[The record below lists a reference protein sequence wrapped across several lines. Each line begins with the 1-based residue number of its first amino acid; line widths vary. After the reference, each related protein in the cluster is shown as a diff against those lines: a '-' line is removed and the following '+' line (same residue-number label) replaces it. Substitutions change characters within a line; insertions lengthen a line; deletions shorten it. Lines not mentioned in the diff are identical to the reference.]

1 MEYNLKVIHEL
12 VKTALTLEDFNNLVF
27 YDFRNVYDNFT
38 EGQQQDARIRL
49 LIDYA
54 DKHGEIDKLLESI
67 KKQNEKVYNKF
78 SDRIFETTQ
87 LKKSTE
93 QEDQGINQLREDLKS
108 LSMEKLEP
116 IYLLFRPDNADQNV
130 NNINEILT
138 QLNRI
143 LPSQKYRRII
153 PFVLKIK
160 QDFYQLNQSLN
171 QSLENWLSQYGNL
184 FGYANFLE
192 IGYANFLETPNPRS
206 SSSSSSAPN
215 SPESSLLIEIRKINP
230 DYLQLKAWFWSSQLR
245 RTIQEKELIAVKN
258 EQSEINQRY
267 QKLSDKFTELIKEVN
282 REMKRVG
289 SKKLRIELFLTTG
302 LLQEDNCYIDW
313 VKIKKADFLIEL
325 CKQYLVIFRLAE
337 RLDEDHQDLQENW
350 EKKWHQVTLNNCSM
364 VDYCQNIDNLLNQ
377 YTTIGIKL
385 DTVSNYKDF
394 FRKIY
399 LKALPI
405 ALWSRCDLQTLSCL
419 DEINRIL
426 TRVQNDFR
434 QLPQAIQEEINAAE
448 PGTEHIGHHIC
459 LLWDDPERMP
469 PDPKAPENALMAM

>member
-1 MEYNLKVIHEL
+1 MEYNYNSNNLRVIRDL
-12 VKTALTLEDFNNLVF
+12 IQKALTEEEFNDLVS
-27 YDFRNVYDNFT
+27 YDFHEVNKQFT
-38 EGQQQDARIRL
+38 NGQKQSQRIRI

-54 DKHGEIDKLLESI
+54 NKHRKIDKLLESI
-67 KKQNEKVYNKF
+67 KTENELVYNEF
-78 SDRIFETTQ
+78 FDRIFETTQ

-93 QEDQGINQLREDLKS
+93 QEDQGINQLREYFNS
-108 LSMEKLEP
+108 LGMEKLEP
-116 IYLLFRPDNADQNV
+116 IYSLFRPNNADQNV

-143 LPSQKYRRII
+143 LPSQKYRPII
-153 PFVLKIK
+153 PFVVKIK
-160 QDFYQLNQSLN
+160 QDFYQLN

-192 IGYANFLETPNPRS
+192 TPNPISIS
-206 SSSSSSAPN
+206 SSSLALN
-215 SPESSLLIEIRKINP
+215 SPESSLLIEIKKINP
-230 DYLQLKAWFWSSQLR
+230 DCLQLKAWFWSSQLR